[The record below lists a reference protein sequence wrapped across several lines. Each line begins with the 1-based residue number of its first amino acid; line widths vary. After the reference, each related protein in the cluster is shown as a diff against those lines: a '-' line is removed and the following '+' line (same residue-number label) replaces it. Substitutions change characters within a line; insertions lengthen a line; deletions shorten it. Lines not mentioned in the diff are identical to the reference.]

1 MRKIRRFLRQITWDV
16 IGHFSSDDGWAFAS
30 HIALSGLMALFPFLI
45 FATTLASFLGTKEF
59 ADTAVH
65 VIFDMWPS
73 NIAAPIANEVMN
85 VLTVQRSGF

>member
-1 MRKIRRFLRQITWDV
+1 QITWDV

-59 ADTAVH
+59 DDTAGH
-65 VIFDMWPS
+65 FIFDMWPS
-73 NIAAPIANEVMN
+73 NIAAPIAHEGRN
-85 VLTVQRSGF
+85 V